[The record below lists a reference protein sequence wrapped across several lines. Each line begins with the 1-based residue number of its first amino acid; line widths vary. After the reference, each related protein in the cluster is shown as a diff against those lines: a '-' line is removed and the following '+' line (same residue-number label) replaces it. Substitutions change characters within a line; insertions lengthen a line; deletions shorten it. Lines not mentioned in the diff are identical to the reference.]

1 MERPWFNNPPF
12 KTLEI
17 IQFKSISS
25 RSVIQ
30 SQCLTDVKLIQSL
43 VEQIEKIHPHGDMMI
58 SFGPDAEYISL
69 TFTNEIQQEVVEIIQ
84 RKFKTPSTGFNSS
97 HAFEKELYEKIMVLL
112 K

>member
-1 MERPWFNNPPF
+1 MERHWFNHTSF

-17 IQFKSISS
+17 CQFNSISS

-30 SQCLTDVKLIQSL
+30 LKSLTDEALIQSL
-43 VEQIEKIHPHGDMMI
+43 AEQIQEIPPNGDMMV

-69 TFTNEIQQEVVEIIQ
+69 TFTNDIQQEVVEIIQ
-84 RKFKTPSTGFNSS
+84 RKFKTPSTGFNSNS
-97 HAFEKELYEKIMVLL
+97 LLEKELYEKIMSLL